1 METAKIYFECEK
13 CGQPFDIEINSRE
26 FKYIETYE
34 QGNNCRRIYE
44 FKSQSH
50 CCGKDIDIKIHVIE
64 YPVGGYDQHEISY
77 KGLRN
82 LRTDANFNS
91 IIKEVFRNHA

>member
-13 CGQPFDIEINSRE
+13 CGQPFDIEINSGD
-26 FKYIETYE
+26 FKYIETSE
-34 QGNNCRRIYE
+34 EENKRGCIYE

-50 CCGKDIDIKIHVIE
+50 CCGKDIDIKIHIIE
-64 YPVGGYDQHEISY
+64 YRADGYSRHDISC

-82 LRTDANFNS
+82 LRTDANFNR
-91 IIKEVFRNHA
+91 VVQAVCRNNA